1 MAAQEVELVD
11 SQEFIPIC
19 DYEFTGDNST
29 VEKKRAFVEAYREH
43 GSIYHAAI
51 AAKIHRTTYYNWV
64 DRDPQFQQ
72 AVEDSKED
80 CSDQVESSVFKKAI
94 NGSTLDAIFYL
105 KAHRPK
111 FRDRVTID
119 VEVVKNEIEERMNQL
134 NLRSLPPAMMGA
146 QFIETETVNSLNSTL
161 FPSQPEQIQKESDS
175 QPLHNPAVDEQ
186 V

>member
-1 MAAQEVELVD
+1 MAAVEAQLVD
-11 SQEFIPIC
+11 SEEFIPVC
-19 DYEFTGDNST
+19 DYEFTGDSST

-51 AAKIHRTTYYNWV
+51 AVKIHRATYYNWI
-64 DRDPQFQQ
+64 DRDSQFQQ

-119 VEVVKNEIEERMNQL
+119 IDSVKDEIEQRMAQA
-134 NLRSLPPAMMGA
+134 NLKQLPPAMSRFLQAEQLGT
-146 QFIETETVNSLNSTL
+146 Q
-161 FPSQPEQIQKESDS
+161 FPSPSAQIQKESLAPAHIDLPTPDS
-175 QPLHNPAVDEQ
+175 E
-186 V
+186 

>member
-1 MAAQEVELVD
+1 MAAQEAELVD
-11 SQEFIPIC
+11 SQEFIPVC

-51 AAKIHRTTYYNWV
+51 AAKIHRATYYNWI

-80 CSDQVESSVFKKAI
+80 CSDQVESSVFKKAV

-134 NLRSLPPAMMGA
+134 NLRQLPAITTT
-146 QFIETETVNSLNSTL
+146 QFLDAANGLQSELLNPLNPLNSTQ
-161 FPSQPEQIQKESDS
+161 FPSQPEQIQK
-175 QPLHNPAVDEQ
+175 DE
-186 V
+186 